1 MTECVYNFT
10 RQKILLR
17 IPHMNTNTETSKR
30 SKKYIPLL
38 TTSTQVV
45 VVDMGVVVVVG
56 VGVVAAEL
64 EKLRK

>member
-1 MTECVYNFT
+1 M
-10 RQKILLR
+10 LR

-56 VGVVAAEL
+56 VVVVAAEL
-64 EKLRK
+64 EKIRKYESKSNKTVQAW